1 MGNEFY
7 SAYLAAASEYGVAP
21 TEMTEGMELAKATFT
36 EYSKI
41 NRDHAITIRLSGE
54 DLERL
59 DKLCKLTHTS
69 KTQVIVKLI
78 YCAAECMPEP
88 PKGNPVAKRF
98 RRKVIVRTEWSS
110 SPTSPRKPD
119 K

>member
-7 SAYLAAASEYGVAP
+7 SAYLTAASEYGVAP

-59 DKLCKLTHTS
+59 DKLCRLTHTS

-98 RRKVIVRTEWSS
+98 RRKVIVKTEWSS
-110 SPTSPRKPD
+110 SPTSPQKPS